1 MLSKQLLFRLA
12 IILFIVTVIG
22 LVIFKVNQI
31 SVDVAKTS
39 IQSIM
44 EPVFLIDGQSKE
56 MNVKYEVADPSV
68 TVLDSGDVAFK
79 SSIMLASGLDKQWG
93 TMTFT
98 TKVTYQ
104 PKDDSFYLK
113 IPKDKQVILTFS
125 GKSSNEA
132 GFKLWNK
139 SAEPLVAQITKQM
152 NSFLF
157 TKDIFVLTGSELR
170 VQAIS
175 LTIHEVKKT
184 QDGFTIVL
192 DVDQGIFVIIVYFNM
207 LLSAFIFACG
217 YFFVG
222 GAVGFKDPTKMLF
235 IDPKKIKKKIV
246 K

>member
-12 IILFIVTVIG
+12 TILFIVTVIG
-22 LVIFKVNQI
+22 LLIFKVNQL

-56 MNVKYEVADPSV
+56 MNLKYEIADPSV
-68 TVLDSGDVAFK
+68 TVTDSGDVAFK
-79 SSIMLASGLDKQWG
+79 SSIMLLSGLDKKWG
-93 TMTFT
+93 TMAFT
-98 TKVTYQ
+98 TKVTFQ
-104 PKDDSFYLK
+104 PKDNSFYLK
-113 IPKDKQVILTFS
+113 IPKDVILTFA

-132 GFKLWNK
+132 GFELWNK
-139 SAEPLVAQITKQM
+139 NAESLVAMITKQM
-152 NSFLF
+152 NRFLF

-184 QDGFTIVL
+184 NDGFTIVL
-192 DVDQGIFVIIVYFNM
+192 DVDQGIFVIIVYFAM

-235 IDPKKIKKKIV
+235 IDPKKIPKKQV

>member
-12 IILFIVTVIG
+12 TILFIVTVIG
-22 LVIFKVNQI
+22 LLIFKVNQL

-56 MNVKYEVADPSV
+56 MNLKYEIADPSV

-79 SSIMLASGLDKQWG
+79 SSIMLLSGLDKEWG
-93 TMTFT
+93 TMAFT
-98 TKVTYQ
+98 TKVTFQ
-104 PKDDSFYLK
+104 PKDNSFYLK
-113 IPKDKQVILTFS
+113 IPKNVILTFS

-139 SAEPLVAQITKQM
+139 NAESLVTMITKQM
-152 NSFLF
+152 NRFLF

-175 LTIHEVKKT
+175 LAIHEVKKT
-184 QDGFTIVL
+184 NDGFTIVL
-192 DVDQGIFVIIVYFNM
+192 DVDQGIFVIIVYFAM

-235 IDPKKIKKKIV
+235 IDPKKIPKKQV

>member
-12 IILFIVTVIG
+12 MILFIVTVIG
-22 LVIFKVNQI
+22 LVIFKVNQL

-44 EPVFLIDGQSKE
+44 EPLFLIDGQSKE
-56 MNVKYEVADPSV
+56 MNIKYEIADPTV

-79 SSIMLASGLDKQWG
+79 SSIMLLSGLDKKWG

-98 TKVTYQ
+98 TKVTFQ
-104 PKDDSFYLK
+104 EKDNSFYLK
-113 IPKDKQVILTFS
+113 IPKDKDVILTFS
-125 GKSSNEA
+125 DKSSNEV

-139 SAEPLVAQITKQM
+139 SAESLVAQITEQM
-152 NSFLF
+152 NRFLF

-175 LTIHEVKKT
+175 LTIHEVDKT
-184 QDGFTIVL
+184 KDGFTIVL

-207 LLSAFIFACG
+207 LLSVFIFACG

-235 IDPKKIKKKIV
+235 IDPKKIPKKQAK
-246 K
+246 

>member
-12 IILFIVTVIG
+12 TILFIVTVIG
-22 LVIFKVNQI
+22 LLIFKVNQLT
-31 SVDVAKTS
+31 VDVAKTS

-44 EPVFLIDGQSKE
+44 EPVFLIDGKSEKL
-56 MNVKYEVADPSV
+56 NIKYEIADPSV
-68 TVLDSGDVAFK
+68 TVTDSGDVAFK
-79 SSIMLASGLDKQWG
+79 SSIMLASGLDKKWG
-93 TMTFT
+93 TMAFT
-98 TKVTYQ
+98 TKVTFQ
-104 PKDDSFYLK
+104 PKDNSFYLK
-113 IPKDKQVILTFS
+113 IPKDVILTFS

-132 GFKLWNK
+132 GFELWNK
-139 SAEPLVAQITKQM
+139 NAESLVPMITEQM
-152 NSFLF
+152 NRFLF

-175 LTIHEVKKT
+175 LAIHEVKKT
-184 QDGFTIVL
+184 NDGFTIVL
-192 DVDQGIFVIIVYFNM
+192 DVDQGIFVIIVYFAM

-235 IDPKKIKKKIV
+235 IDPKKIKKKVV

>member
-12 IILFIVTVIG
+12 TLLFIVTVIG
-22 LVIFKVNQI
+22 LVIFKVNQL

-44 EPVFLIDGQSKE
+44 EPVFLIEGQSKE
-56 MNVKYEVADPSV
+56 LNVKYEIADPSV
-68 TVLDSGDVAFK
+68 TILDSGDVAFK

-98 TKVTYQ
+98 TKVAYQ

-113 IPKDKQVILTFS
+113 IPKDKEVVLTVA
-125 GKSSNEA
+125 GKRSNES

-139 SAEPLVAQITKQM
+139 SAEPLVTQITEQM

-157 TKDIFVLTGSELR
+157 TKTIFVLTGSELR

-175 LTIHEVKKT
+175 LTIHEVDKT
-184 QDGFTIVL
+184 EDGFTIVL

-222 GAVGFKDPTKMLF
+222 GVVGFKDPTKMLF
-235 IDPKKIKKKIV
+235 VDPRKIPKKDV